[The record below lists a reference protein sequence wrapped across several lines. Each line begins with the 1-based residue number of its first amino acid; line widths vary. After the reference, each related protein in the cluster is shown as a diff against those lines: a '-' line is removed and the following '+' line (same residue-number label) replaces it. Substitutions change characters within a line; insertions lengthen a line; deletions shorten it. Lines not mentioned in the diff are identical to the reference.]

1 MSLQVVPTSLPR
13 PKHGKPIESVELSVV
28 FRTNR
33 RTAARIKDLVPSV
46 NLRSG
51 GCEVVIEGENPGEV
65 AERAKEI
72 LDKVRSVIDSPERL

>member
-1 MSLQVVPTSLPR
+1 LQAVPMNSPR
-13 PKHGKPIESVELSVV
+13 PKHGRPIESVELSVV

-51 GCEVVIEGENPGEV
+51 GCEVIIEGKDPGDV